1 MQRVAGR
8 ISGRKAEGAWIA
20 LIVCSLGYYFVT
32 FHRMAPAVIANEIKL
47 EFSTTSAQLGMLSS
61 IYFFVYGLM
70 QIPIGYLVDRYNPG
84 KVLGFFLMLA
94 AAGSLMFGTAG
105 SFATAMFARGLTSL
119 GLASTYVTSTKLFGK
134 IFDRKGFI
142 LSTGILITV
151 GNIGSMTAA
160 SPLAAIVDRFG
171 WRLSFLI
178 MSGITAIIAAA
189 SLIILGRREYSPAS
203 SAMKERGKG
212 GISRFELAL
221 SLVLGIAVFLKNGP
235 LFSFQGLW
243 GVPYLMDVHALSRMQ
258 ASTVLMVMS
267 ASAAAAGALGG
278 SLCRASGMG
287 ERRFLDLNAVL
298 YAISWIPIAIV
309 VRGFVI
315 QSLWVAG
322 ALFGVTSTLLAVM
335 MQAVLKDSVAEAGRG
350 VAIGITN
357 GMSILGGAIFQP
369 VMGYMLDAAEAGGRG
384 IAAGYS
390 SALMFGLISV
400 WASAALFI
408 AACHMVK
415 GKGRGCELLP
425 MPEAS

>member
-1 MQRVAGR
+1 MQQNAGQ
-8 ISGRKAEGAWIA
+8 ISAKDTHNAWIA
-20 LIVCSLGYYFVT
+20 LAVCSLGYYFVT
-32 FHRMAPAVIANEIKL
+32 FHRMAPAVIANEIKQ

-61 IYFFVYGLM
+61 VYFFVYGLM
-70 QIPIGYLVDRYNPG
+70 QIPIGYLVDRYSPG
-84 KVLGFFLMLA
+84 KVLGSFLMLA

-105 SFATAMFARGLTSL
+105 SFAAAVFARGLTSL

-134 IFDRKGFI
+134 VFDRKGFI
-142 LSTGILITV
+142 LATGILITV

-160 SPLAAIVDRFG
+160 SPLAAIVDSLG
-171 WRLSFLI
+171 WRWSFTI
-178 MSGITAIIAAA
+178 MSGITAAIAVA
-189 SLIILGRREYSPAS
+189 SFVILGRKQYSPAS
-203 SAMKERGKG
+203 APKASRGKG

-221 SLVLGIAVFLKNGP
+221 SLILGIAVFLKNGP

-258 ASTVLMVMS
+258 SSTVLLVMS

-309 VRGFVI
+309 IKGFVI
-315 QSLWVAG
+315 ESLWMAG
-322 ALFGVTSTLLAVM
+322 AVFGVTSTLLAVM

-357 GMSILGGAIFQP
+357 GMSILGGAVFQP
-369 VMGYMLDAAEAGGRG
+369 VMGCILDAAEAGGRSV
-384 IAAGYS
+384 AAGYS

-408 AACHMVK
+408 TACHMVK
-415 GKGRGCELLP
+415 GKGISCEP
-425 MPEAS
+425 IAMPEAS

>member
-1 MQRVAGR
+1 MTGGEVQKAWVAL
-8 ISGRKAEGAWIA
+8 A
-20 LIVCSLGYYFVT
+20 VCSLGFYFVT

-61 IYFFVYGLM
+61 IYFFVYGFM
-70 QIPIGYLVDRYNPG
+70 QIPIGYLADRYSPG
-84 KVLGFFLMLA
+84 KVLGFFLTLA
-94 AAGSLMFGTAG
+94 AAGSLLFGTAG
-105 SFATAMFARGLTSL
+105 SFSAAMFARGLTSL
-119 GLASTYVTSTKLFGK
+119 GLASTYVTSIKLFGK

-142 LSTGILITV
+142 LSTGILVTM

-160 SPLAAIVDRFG
+160 SPLAAVVDRFG

-178 MSGITAIIAAA
+178 MSGITVVIAVV
-189 SLIILGRREYSPAS
+189 SFILLGNKEYSP
-203 SAMKERGKG
+203 SAPPKAVRGKG
-212 GISRFELAL
+212 SLSGFELAL
-221 SLVLGIAVFLKNGP
+221 SLVFGMAIFFKNGP
-235 LFSFQGLW
+235 LLSFQGLW

-267 ASAAAAGALGG
+267 SSAAAAGALGG
-278 SLCRASGMG
+278 SFCRASGMG

-298 YAISWIPIAIV
+298 HAISWIPIAIAIK
-309 VRGFVI
+309 GFVI
-315 QSLWVAG
+315 QSLWVTG
-322 ALFGVTSTLLAVM
+322 ALFGVTSTLMAIM

-357 GMSILGGAIFQP
+357 SMSILGGAIFQP
-369 VMGYMLDAAEAGGRG
+369 AMGYMLDAAETGGRG

-408 AACHMVK
+408 TACHMAK
-415 GKGRGCELLP
+415 GRGRGCEPLA

>member
-1 MQRVAGR
+1 MQREAGR
-8 ISGRKAEGAWIA
+8 ISAAESRKAWLA
-20 LIVCSLGYYFVT
+20 LAVCSLGYYFVT

-61 IYFFVYGLM
+61 IYFFVYGFM
-70 QIPIGYLVDRYNPG
+70 QIPIGYLADRYNPG

-94 AAGSLMFGTAG
+94 AAGSLLFGTAG
-105 SFATAMFARGLTSL
+105 SFGIAMLARGLTSL

-134 IFDRKGFI
+134 VFDRKGFI

-160 SPLAAIVDRFG
+160 SPLAAIVDSLG
-171 WRLSFLI
+171 WRWSFLI
-178 MSGITAIIAAA
+178 MSGITAVIAAA
-189 SLIILGRREYSPAS
+189 TFIILGRKEYSPAAS
-203 SAMKERGKG
+203 RAARGKG
-212 GISRFELAL
+212 GISRFELTL
-221 SLVLGIAVFLKNGP
+221 SLILGVAVFLKNGP

-267 ASAAAAGALGG
+267 ASAAVAGALGG
-278 SLCRASGMG
+278 SLCRASGLG

-309 VRGFVI
+309 VRGFVV
-315 QSLWVAG
+315 QSLWIAG
-322 ALFGVTSTLLAVM
+322 AVFGVTSTLLAVM

-357 GMSILGGAIFQP
+357 GMSILGGAVFQP
-369 VMGYMLDAAEAGGRG
+369 VMGYMLDAAEAGGRSV
-384 IAAGYS
+384 AAGYS
-390 SALMFGLISV
+390 SALMLGLISV
-400 WASAALFI
+400 WASAVLFI
-408 AACHMVK
+408 IACHMAK
-415 GKGRGCELLP
+415 GKGNGCEPLP
-425 MPEAS
+425 MPEAAS